1 MKLMA
6 LQPQSRWTQPQQGWG
21 AGAAVDAATID
32 AGLRAYMLRVYNWM
46 ASGLAL
52 TGIVAYL
59 VAHTPA
65 VAGAVLHRGPHA
77 ARPRDGSDHLGWVAM
92 LAPLAFVLVLS
103 FGINKM
109 SKTTVQALFW
119 AFAATMGAS
128 MANIFVVYTGA
139 SIASTFFITS
149 AMFASM
155 SLIGYTTNKDLS
167 KMGSI
172 MMMGLIGIIL
182 ASLVNI
188 FLARRPWP
196 SPSRSSAWWCSAA

>member
-1 MKLMA
+1 
-6 LQPQSRWTQPQQGWG
+6 
-21 AGAAVDAATID
+21 
-32 AGLRAYMLRVYNWM
+32 
-46 ASGLAL
+46 
-52 TGIVAYL
+52 
-59 VAHTPA
+59 
-65 VAGAVLHRGPHA
+65 
-77 ARPRDGSDHLGWVAM
+77 M

-119 AFAATMGAS
+119 AFAAVMGAS

-188 FLARRPWP
+188 FLASPALAFAISIIGVVVFCGLTPSTRSASRTTTSSTATPREPMRP
-196 SPSRSSAWWCSAA
+196 ASAA